1 MHGDVS
7 GPLRVVLRTM
17 RVALIGW
24 TLLMLQM
31 YEPLDMFVP
40 FVGAYAG
47 RCGRRR
53 RRSMSVVSLQTGR
66 WIWTCVYDIQN
77 KLIYCVDANAGVK
90 RKTKRLSNKFNII
103 CRSKQS
109 STADLFINVTPTK
122 HIVVPL
128 YTIVICR

>member
-53 RRSMSVVSLQTGR
+53 RSMSVVSLQAGR

-90 RKTKRLSNKFNII
+90 RKPKDLAIRLTLYAEANKARQPICSLMLPLRNILLRH
-103 CRSKQS
+103 C
-109 STADLFINVTPTK
+109 TL
-122 HIVVPL
+122 L
-128 YTIVICR
+128 